1 MGRLISEDEFTDLLR
16 GFDRTSLRL
25 EAQPVYAIGE
35 EQPELDRF
43 LAGSPRSPTEIGWWR
58 DWLDE
63 AAAATRLGKHLSR
76 IRVIPSTGPTD
87 YQRWLIWADP
97 WYAQAGVDVR
107 YIRQR
112 QAEQIGLPLGLPLQ
126 DDWQLLDGKLLI
138 KMLFT
143 RDGEVGSK
151 MLTTDPVVVAQYQRW
166 WDLAVRNA
174 TPASQ
179 ITAA

>member
-1 MGRLISEDEFTDLLR
+1 MGRPISEDEFGELLR
-16 GFDRTSLRL
+16 TFGRSAFRL

-35 EQPELDRF
+35 EREEFERF
-43 LAGSPRSPTEIGWWR
+43 LAGSPRPPTEIGWWR
-58 DWLDE
+58 EWLEE
-63 AAAATRLGKHLSR
+63 AAAATRLGKQLSR
-76 IRVIPSTGPTD
+76 VRVIPDSGPTD

-112 QAEQIGLPLGLPLQ
+112 QARQIGLPLALPLK

-143 RDGEVGSK
+143 RTGEAGDK
-151 MLTTDPVVVAQYQRW
+151 IATTDPVVVAQYQRW
-166 WDLAVRNA
+166 WDLAVASA
-174 TPASQ
+174 TPAGQ
-179 ITAA
+179 INAA